1 MATPD
6 LANIGSIIP
15 GQVNVGLSTSTIVGI
30 LTNSAGSNTALKI
43 DNIRVSNT
51 NSVIEG
57 DISIGICPVG
67 SAVTDYLMFETT
79 VPLNTALV
87 VANKDS
93 GVYLLENTHLVA
105 VASSENVLNVSVKYE
120 TLAE

>member
-15 GQVNVGLSTSTIVGI
+15 GQFNTGVTTTRAVGI

-43 DNIRVSNT
+43 DNIRVSNNT
-51 NSVIEG
+51 RNISG
-57 DISIGICPVG
+57 DISIGVCTVG
-67 SAVTDYLMFETT
+67 SATTNYILYETT
-79 VPLNTALV
+79 VPINTALI

-93 GVYLLENTHLVA
+93 GIYLLENTHLVA
-105 VASSENVLNVSVKYE
+105 VASTANVLNVSVKYE
-120 TLAE
+120 TLSE